1 MRDSFFN
8 EAVAQL
14 ALQAVPGL
22 GVTGIRRLVHN
33 RGSAVAAW
41 ESLAATEYA
50 NAVREMSGW
59 ASDPSSVGAALLSRI
74 QAAGGVFIYPGH
86 KAWPTTW
93 LEGLDFPP
101 PFLIARGQ
109 VELLQAPVMRLA
121 IVGSRSCTPY
131 GREQARRF
139 GSGIAAGGGIVIS
152 GAARGI
158 DQCAMQG
165 ALSAG
170 GAVISVMASGLDEHY
185 PPGVTPLLDAIVGQG
200 GLILT
205 EFPMGMKP
213 LRQNFLRRNRLIAAL
228 SHGTLVV
235 QATKRSGSLNT
246 AGWALSLGR
255 DLFGLPGN
263 IDSSVSEGVHR
274 MLQDGA
280 HLVTSPLDILDAMG
294 LREETSEPPE
304 LAVIAERDLTLEA
317 MALEL
322 GQEPELL
329 QMRLVELELAG
340 YVLRLPGG
348 LYHRS
353 GPGARIRPDD

>member
-1 MRDSFFN
+1 M
-8 EAVAQL
+8 
-14 ALQAVPGL
+14 PGL
-22 GVTGIRRLVHN
+22 GVTGIRRMVHN
-33 RGSAVAAW
+33 RGSAK
-41 ESLAATEYA
+41 E
-50 NAVREMSGW
+50 
-59 ASDPSSVGAALLSRI
+59 ALLSLGATKYAGLIPDDLGESLLEQI
-74 QAAGGVFIYPGH
+74 QLGGGVFLYPGH
-86 KAWPTTW
+86 EAWPSAW

-101 PFLIARGQ
+101 PFLIAEGQ
-109 VELLQAPVMRLA
+109 IQLLEASVLRLA

-139 GSGIAAGGGIVIS
+139 GSGVASAGGVVIS

-170 GAVISVMASGLDEHY
+170 GAVIAVMAAGPDQHY
-185 PPGVTPLLDAIVGQG
+185 PPGVTPLLHAILEQG
-200 GLILT
+200 GLVLT
-205 EFPMGMKP
+205 EFPTGMKP

-255 DLFGLPGN
+255 DLFGLPGAV
-263 IDSSVSEGVHR
+263 DCSVSEGVHG
-274 MLQDGA
+274 MLRDGA
-280 HLVTSPLDILDAMG
+280 YLVTSPLDILDSMG
-294 LREETSEPPE
+294 LREETAEPPE
-304 LAVIAERDLTLEA
+304 LAVLNQRDLSLEA

-322 GQEPELL
+322 GQEPEWL
-329 QMRLVELELAG
+329 QMRLVELELSG
-340 YVLRLPGG
+340 YLLRLPGG

-353 GPGARIRPDD
+353 GPGACPSPDT